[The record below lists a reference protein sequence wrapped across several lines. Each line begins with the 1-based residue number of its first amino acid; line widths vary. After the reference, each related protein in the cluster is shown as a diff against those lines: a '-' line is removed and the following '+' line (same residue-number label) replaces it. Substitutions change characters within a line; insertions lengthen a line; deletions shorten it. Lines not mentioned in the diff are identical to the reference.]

1 VLHHIALYYFG
12 SFGSILLG
20 ITITFA
26 CLKTSI
32 GLITACSTA
41 FAQLFPRACSYH
53 VYVIL
58 FCLFSCA
65 VANVGLSRIIGYSLP
80 ALYFLY
86 PISMM
91 LIVLCLLEAQIG
103 YRRSVFVCGM
113 IGTGIAA
120 VFDLLRALP
129 PGIREI
135 LPAYTALRDL
145 GDMLPFAALGIP
157 IETCVAWRNELI
169 EPADFLSRDE
179 KLIAVLQTLK
189 KSYAL
194 VCVTNNPV
202 SVGRKTLCALGV
214 EDCIAS
220 VIGLDTFGKSKPAR
234 EPFEKAAE
242 ETGAEIAECLSVGDR
257 YDIDIVLPLDLGMGG
272 ILVDGVSD
280 VYELPNVLN
289 FSRK

>member
-1 VLHHIALYYFG
+1 MKICRLPEKIKTIIFDIDSTLYTNGAYVSHQSEVQLRRFAKVR
-12 SFGSILLG
+12 G
-20 ITITFA
+20 ISEREARTMFDDYRSEWS
-26 CLKTSI
+26 KTH
-32 GLITACSTA
+32 GG
-41 FAQLFPRACSYH
+41 QK
-53 VYVIL
+53 
-58 FCLFSCA
+58 
-65 VANVGLSRIIGYSLP
+65 
-80 ALYFLY
+80 
-86 PISMM
+86 IS
-91 LIVLCLLEAQIG
+91 E
-103 YRRSVFVCGM
+103 SN
-113 IGTGIAA
+113 T
-120 VFDLLRALP
+120 
-129 PGIREI
+129 
-135 LPAYTALRDL
+135 
-145 GDMLPFAALGIP
+145 FAALGIP

-179 KLIAVLQTLK
+179 RLLEALQTLK
-189 KSYAL
+189 RSYAL

-257 YDIDIVLPLDLGMGG
+257 YDIDIVLPLAMGMGG

-289 FSRK
+289 FSCK